1 MSNKPNYKTSRKYKC
16 PYCDKKDSRGNLVDH
31 VDHMH
36 QELIPEGYTA
46 ARAVFDFINGKDHG
60 ICMICKKPVYEWN
73 DKINRYYN
81 LCNNPNC
88 RAKVREVALAR
99 HMKVYNK
106 PTLLNDPEQQE
117 KMLANRRISGKYTFS
132 DGTKM
137 TYTGKYER
145 NALEFMDKVLGIPAK
160 DIQAPGPVLEYEF
173 EGETHKWI
181 TDIYYIPANLLIE
194 IKDGGENPN
203 TRTMTSYRAKQD
215 AKEVMITNLGKFNYI
230 RLTDNNF
237 AQLLNIFADMKEEAL
252 SNEKDPKVKIHINES
267 VIISDKDIYYN
278 KDKFDSGEINLC
290 FITGHSGSG
299 KSTMGRDM
307 QSDNIEHYEMD
318 DIMTNFNFS
327 DNNLREYGDLIY
339 SYFKGPGKKFR
350 YHSRD
355 EYMNDKSYDGTDEY
369 VNGYE
374 ALNTKSFV
382 DYAIKYAKS
391 HKSTKFVLDGIWI
404 YLFINPELLKNC
416 AVYIKGTSAIKSAY
430 RASKRD
436 TYDDD
441 IMDYAKGIAKKFL
454 NRITMK
460 KYWADEKRLN
470 NFKNYF
476 KKLVLNEEVGGLP
489 PQRPPEA
496 YIIPYGMNNVFSG
509 FAYSD
514 NSMDKIL
521 TIEDDGN
528 ILPMI
533 ESLFYE
539 TFDTSPKLYYRE
551 PDIEE
556 KIDTIHDN
564 LQSQERRK
572 FDKFYFAETLIG
584 HKLNKPEDIVMS
596 ESFKYY
602 DKAEQD
608 KICSLIENGIAVSNP
623 NNYAFSN
630 VIKTIGN
637 ILIHQTDN
645 GFYASTPDSFYMASD
660 YFKDL
665 QSLETSGIIEFM
677 NKVFQSNMLQKA
689 YNLDRKENEDE

>member
-31 VDHMH
+31 VEHAH

-81 LCNNPNC
+81 LCDNPNC
-88 RAKVREVALAR
+88 RAKVREIALAR

-173 EGETHKWI
+173 EGQTHRWI

-252 SNEKDPKVKIHINES
+252 SNDKNPKVKIHI
-267 VIISDKDIYYN
+267 
-278 KDKFDSGEINLC
+278 
-290 FITGHSGSG
+290 
-299 KSTMGRDM
+299 
-307 QSDNIEHYEMD
+307 
-318 DIMTNFNFS
+318 
-327 DNNLREYGDLIY
+327 
-339 SYFKGPGKKFR
+339 
-350 YHSRD
+350 
-355 EYMNDKSYDGTDEY
+355 
-369 VNGYE
+369 
-374 ALNTKSFV
+374 
-382 DYAIKYAKS
+382 
-391 HKSTKFVLDGIWI
+391 
-404 YLFINPELLKNC
+404 
-416 AVYIKGTSAIKSAY
+416 
-430 RASKRD
+430 
-436 TYDDD
+436 
-441 IMDYAKGIAKKFL
+441 
-454 NRITMK
+454 
-460 KYWADEKRLN
+460 
-470 NFKNYF
+470 
-476 KKLVLNEEVGGLP
+476 NEEVGGLP

-496 YIIPYGMNNVFSG
+496 YIIPYGMNNIFSG
-509 FAYSD
+509 FAYGD

-528 ILPMI
+528 ILPMV
-533 ESLFYE
+533 ESVFYE
-539 TFDTSPKLYYRE
+539 KFDTAPKLYYRE

-556 KIDTIHDN
+556 KIDDIHND
-564 LQSQERRK
+564 LQAQERRE
-572 FDKFYFAETLIG
+572 FDKFYFVETLIG
-584 HKLNKPEDIVMS
+584 HKLNKPEDIAMS
-596 ESFKYY
+596 ESFRYY

-608 KICSLIENGIAVSNP
+608 KICSLIENGITVSNP

-660 YFKDL
+660 YFQDL
-665 QSLETSGIIEFM
+665 QSLESSGIIEFM
-677 NKVFQSNMLQKA
+677 DKVFQSNMLQKV

>member
-31 VDHMH
+31 VKHVH

-81 LCNNPNC
+81 LCDNPNC
-88 RAKVREVALAR
+88 RAKVREIALAR

-145 NALEFMDKVLGIPAK
+145 NALEFMDKVLGVPAK

-173 EGETHKWI
+173 EGQTHRWI

-252 SNEKDPKVKIHINES
+252 SNDKNPKVKIHINES
-267 VIISDKDIYYN
+267 SSKIDSDYKPKGNISLSSLKKVHITEEVIDNYEKDYPCLKHVRC
-278 KDKFDSGEINLC
+278 KDTKDYTCDGY
-290 FITGHSGSG
+290 
-299 KSTMGRDM
+299 MW
-307 QSDNIEHYEMD
+307 MD
-318 DIMTNFNFS
+318 
-327 DNNLREYGDLIY
+327 
-339 SYFKGPGKKFR
+339 
-350 YHSRD
+350 
-355 EYMNDKSYDGTDEY
+355 NDKLVCMVGSCEYTDDHTKWIVSLEVTKEYKGYGLSEQVLDYAVKCMDCKYLSVNKNNQIAKHIYDKYGFKVYEESDTMYYMHYSTDEI
-369 VNGYE
+369 
-374 ALNTKSFV
+374 
-382 DYAIKYAKS
+382 IK
-391 HKSTKFVLDGIWI
+391 
-404 YLFINPELLKNC
+404 
-416 AVYIKGTSAIKSAY
+416 
-430 RASKRD
+430 
-436 TYDDD
+436 
-441 IMDYAKGIAKKFL
+441 
-454 NRITMK
+454 
-460 KYWADEKRLN
+460 
-470 NFKNYF
+470 
-476 KKLVLNEEVGGLP
+476 EEVGGLP

-509 FAYSD
+509 FAYGD
-514 NSMDKIL
+514 DSMDKIL

-528 ILPMI
+528 ILPMV
-533 ESLFYE
+533 ESIFYE
-539 TFDTSPKLYYRE
+539 KFDTAPKLYYRE

-556 KIDTIHDN
+556 KIDDIHND
-564 LQSQERRK
+564 LQDQERRE
-572 FDKFYFAETLIG
+572 FDEFYFVETLIG
-584 HKLNKPEDIVMS
+584 HKLNKPEDVVMS
-596 ESFKYY
+596 ESFRYY
-602 DKAEQD
+602 DKTEQD
-608 KICSLIENGIAVSNP
+608 KICSLIENGITVSNP

-630 VIKTIGN
+630 IIKTVGN

-660 YFKDL
+660 YFQDL
-665 QSLETSGIIEFM
+665 QSLESSGIIEFM
-677 NKVFQSNMLQKA
+677 DKVFQSNMLQKV